1 MSNWYYEMKGGEN
14 MYTVQQVQAADF
26 LLKKLLIENISP
38 FSDLNLKFVI
48 NLNGTYWIGDFIQF
62 KNDAPV
68 QFFIEDDGDV
78 EYMRFYA
85 DGSNAT
91 AIFKKIMDTYRKET
105 YRGAF
110 YINPFKKIKTLD
122 LLFNTLFK
130 LVVLSDIQVD
140 DSPIYPYLLN
150 AKSLDGKLELP
161 FINLTDQEI
170 QVVSL
175 IEVTN
180 ESV

>member
-1 MSNWYYEMKGGEN
+1 MTLKGGEN

-26 LLKKLLIENISP
+26 LLKKLINDGISP
-38 FSDLNLKFVI
+38 FSDRNLKFVV
-48 NLNGTYWIGDFIQF
+48 NLNGTYWIGDFIHF
-62 KNDAPV
+62 KNNAPL
-68 QFFIEDDGDV
+68 QYFIEDDGDV
-78 EYMRFYA
+78 EYMRFSF

-91 AIFKKIMDTYRKET
+91 SIFKKIIDTYRKET

-110 YINPFKKIKTLD
+110 FINPLKKINTLD
-122 LLFNTLFK
+122 LFFNTLFK
-130 LVVLSDIQVD
+130 LVDLADIQID

-161 FINLTDQEI
+161 FIDLTNQEI
-170 QVVSL
+170 KVVSL

>member
-1 MSNWYYEMKGGEN
+1 MSNWNYEVKGGEN

-26 LLKKLLIENISP
+26 LLKKLLIGDISP

-85 DGSNAT
+85 DGT
-91 AIFKKIMDTYRKET
+91 AIFKKMMDTYRKET

-110 YINPFKKIKTLD
+110 YINPFKKINTLD

-130 LVVLSDIQVD
+130 LVDLADIQVD

-161 FINLTDQEI
+161 FINLTDQKI